1 MAADPRYIAV
11 LTVDGRDYTDWET
24 VLVKHQLRTAPL
36 YYCRFTCSEGS
47 PLTKNWGALQ
57 IMPGAACTVTLGGL
71 LAFTGKVTTRQVF
84 YDAKKHHIEIQA
96 ANLTEIMVGS
106 VVTQTGEWKDKTLET
121 IIKDV
126 LKPVKLNLVVEGGKL
141 PDKPIPVV
149 RSTPGESIHD
159 FIDHLVR
166 SVGSSTSIGV
176 SFTSNVKGDFVLVIG
191 QTGGTDNVTEGV
203 NIIEGRET
211 IYDPYMGQDVVTSSQ
226 APATNKIWGA
236 HVASIPFAQE
246 TLKMLG
252 KMGAPAVVISE
263 LPTAVDN
270 VIKGRTTTERNWMM
284 EDFVTVF
291 ATVYGWSKPSG
302 GLWLRGQTVIVNSPM
317 LVMNGISLTLKSVTF
332 SQDNRTGTRTVL
344 ELVNANVLSQLAPT
358 EQQ

>member
-1 MAADPRYIAV
+1 
-11 LTVDGRDYTDWET
+11 
-24 VLVKHQLRTAPL
+24 
-36 YYCRFTCSEGS
+36 
-47 PLTKNWGALQ
+47 
-57 IMPGAACTVTLGGL
+57 
-71 LAFTGKVTTRQVF
+71 
-84 YDAKKHHIEIQA
+84 
-96 ANLTEIMVGS
+96 
-106 VVTQTGEWKDKTLET
+106 
-121 IIKDV
+121 
-126 LKPVKLNLVVEGGKL
+126 
-141 PDKPIPVV
+141 
-149 RSTPGESIHD
+149 
-159 FIDHLVR
+159 
-166 SVGSSTSIGV
+166 
-176 SFTSNVKGDFVLVIG
+176 
-191 QTGGTDNVTEGV
+191 
-203 NIIEGRET
+203 
-211 IYDPYMGQDVVTSSQ
+211 
-226 APATNKIWGA
+226 
-236 HVASIPFAQE
+236 
-246 TLKMLG
+246 MLG